1 MGPRRRPAV
10 AGTAAVALTGCG
22 SSLASAPALQHTVS
36 TSSHLAVARRG
47 AAIDRL
53 AVIPRRRYSE
63 EVHGA
68 AVHKQLRRV
77 AADPV
82 LLHALRAHDFGG
94 LRLVDTMS
102 GGCFVLSLEAAIDP

>member
-1 MGPRRRPAV
+1 M
-10 AGTAAVALTGCG
+10 
-22 SSLASAPALQHTVS
+22 
-36 TSSHLAVARRG
+36 
-47 AAIDRL
+47 
-53 AVIPRRRYSE
+53 IPRRRYSE
-63 EVHGA
+63 EVHGS